1 MGHLILMITLRYYKG
16 TILSGN
22 VHIPHSTWDRT
33 LNSYKALGMYY
44 REALNYLKESGIP
57 FQDNV
62 MDPVPCPHLS
72 ADVLPRPYQVDALYS
87 WEDAGRR
94 GVVVLPTGAG
104 KTHVGI
110 LAIQQVNAPTI
121 VVVPTIDLME
131 QWRRRLSLAFSVDVG
146 AYGGGE
152 ETLGPLTVSTYDS
165 AYIRAEELGNK
176 FPLIIF
182 DEVHHLPSP
191 GYSQIAELFASP
203 FRLGLTA
210 TYEREDGL
218 HSELP
223 RLVGEKVY
231 ERKVSEMA
239 GEHLAPF
246 RVQRIYVD
254 LTDQEGEEYRRN
266 ISKFREYLA
275 KRGLRL
281 RTQKDFQRLVI
292 MSGRDPEAREALLAR
307 NRAMEIALNSSLKSE
322 ALRKILSE
330 TDDKTIVFTQHNQLV
345 YRLSR
350 EFLIPAITHETPK
363 DERSEILNMFREGR
377 YRVIV
382 TSKVLDEGID
392 VPDASL
398 GIILSGT
405 GSKREFIQRLGR
417 LLRKVEGKEARLIE
431 IVSRSTAEARTSHR
445 RRSAL

>member
-1 MGHLILMITLRYYKG
+1 
-16 TILSGN
+16 
-22 VHIPHSTWDRT
+22 
-33 LNSYKALGMYY
+33 
-44 REALNYLKESGIP
+44 
-57 FQDNV
+57 
-62 MDPVPCPHLS
+62 MDPVPCPSLS

-110 LAIQQVNAPTI
+110 LAIQQVNTPTI

-275 KRGLRL
+275 KRGLSL

-363 DERSEILNMFREGR
+363 DERSEILSMFKEGR

>member
-1 MGHLILMITLRYYKG
+1 MIILRYYRG
-16 TILSGN
+16 TILSGS
-22 VHIPHSTWDRT
+22 VHIPHSVWDDS
-33 LNSYKALGMYY
+33 LKSYKALGMYY
-44 REALNYLKESGIP
+44 RDAVDYLKESRIP
-57 FQDNV
+57 FQDKV
-62 MDPVPCPHLS
+62 MDPVPCPDLK
-72 ADVLPRPYQVDALYS
+72 ADVIPRPYQVDALYA
-87 WEDAGRR
+87 WEDSGRR

-110 LAIQQVNAPTI
+110 LTIQEVNAPAI
-121 VVVPTIDLME
+121 VIVPTIDLME
-131 QWRRRLSLAFSVDVG
+131 QWRRRLKSAFSVEVG

-152 ETLGPLTVSTYDS
+152 DTIGPLTVATYDS
-165 AYIRAEELGNK
+165 AYIRAEELGNR

-203 FRLGLTA
+203 YRLGLTA

-223 RLVGEKVY
+223 RLVGGKVY

-239 GEHLAPF
+239 GEYLAPF
-246 RVQRIYVD
+246 KVQRIYVD
-254 LTDQEGEEYRRN
+254 LTEEEEEEYRRN
-266 ISKFREYLA
+266 ISTFREYLA

-281 RTQKDFQRLVI
+281 VKPRDFQRLI
-292 MSGRDPEAREALLAR
+292 IISGRDPEAREALLSR
-307 NRAMEIALNSSLKSE
+307 NRAIEIAFNSSLKVE
-322 ALRKILSE
+322 ALREILSK
-330 TDDKTIVFTQHNQLV
+330 TDEKTIIFTQHNQLV

-363 DERSEILNMFREGR
+363 EERAEILSAFSEGK
-377 YRVIV
+377 YRAIV

-392 VPDASL
+392 VPGASL

-405 GSKREFIQRLGR
+405 GSKREFVQRLGR

-431 IVSRSTAEARTSHR
+431 IVSRSTAETRTSR
-445 RRSAL
+445 RRRAAL